1 MGYIYKITNLVNNK
15 SYIGQTIQ
23 PYKERWNRHIR
34 DALSNTVDSHKRFSL
49 HYAIKKYGVENF
61 DFSLIEEI
69 PNTRL
74 NEREQYWISY
84 YDTYNNGY
92 NETLGGGGF
101 QKYDYEEIAKTY
113 QQIPS
118 LRKVA
123 NLFGCD
129 TNVVHNACVAN
140 HVPIL
145 NSGTVTQ
152 SELGKPVCQ
161 IDPAS
166 LTILARYPSAT
177 NAAIT
182 VFNDRSKNRNILAC
196 CNHKQ
201 KIAYGYGWIY
211 EGDDIPKNLNR
222 NEKYRLVVQKDKN
235 TRQVLQIFKSGAE
248 AARSLGKGES
258 AASVILKVCK
268 DPKLK
273 TAYGYIWEYGDTN
286 DS

>member
-23 PYKERWNRHIR
+23 PYKERWNRHIH
-34 DALSNTVDSHKRFSL
+34 DALSNTVDSYKRFSL
-49 HYAIKKYGVENF
+49 HYAIRKYGVENF

-69 PNTRL
+69 PNMKL
-74 NEREQYWISY
+74 NEREQYWIGY
-84 YDTYNNGY
+84 YNTYNNGY
-92 NETLGGGGF
+92 NETLGGGGS
-101 QKYDYEEIAKTY
+101 QKYDYEEIAKMY
-113 QQIPS
+113 QQISS

-123 NLFGCD
+123 DLFGCD
-129 TNVVHNACVAN
+129 TDVVHNACVAN
-140 HVPIL
+140 HIPIL
-145 NSGTVTQ
+145 DSGTVTQ

-161 IDPAS
+161 IDPTS

-177 NAAIT
+177 NAAIS

-211 EGDDIPKNLNR
+211 DGDDIPKNLNR
-222 NEKYRLVVQKDKN
+222 NEKYRLVIQKDKN
-235 TRQVLQIFKSGAE
+235 TKQILQIFKSGAE

-268 DPKLK
+268 DPRLK
-273 TAYGYIWEYGDTN
+273 TAYGYIWEYGDIN